1 MFEFVFLFLI
11 TSFLILCTGVFFF
24 HKFVKNKNIEQ
35 SLRIDVESPKLD
47 TKYFIASIIFVV
59 FILSISLFFP
69 LALIFN
75 QLGLE
80 YLLCKLVE
88 KYMPEYTGFITSEN
102 ISCSDYIENYNI
114 NGVSKDSWIHVLVG
128 DIQRL
133 KIYGC
138 FIFKLYK

>member
-80 YLLCKLVE
+80 YLLCIVFFVFVIFYILI
-88 KYMPEYTGFITSEN
+88 YTFLKRIIT
-102 ISCSDYIENYNI
+102 
-114 NGVSKDSWIHVLVG
+114 
-128 DIQRL
+128 
-133 KIYGC
+133 
-138 FIFKLYK
+138 